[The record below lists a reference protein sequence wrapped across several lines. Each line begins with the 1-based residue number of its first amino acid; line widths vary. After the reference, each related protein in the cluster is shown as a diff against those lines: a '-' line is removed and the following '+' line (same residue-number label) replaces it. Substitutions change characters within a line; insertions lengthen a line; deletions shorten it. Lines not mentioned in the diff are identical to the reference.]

1 MSDWTDSLSILAF
14 VILAIT
20 IARVA
25 LVEPEESQG

>member
-20 IARVA
+20 LARLAV
-25 LVEPEESQG
+25 VPREESQG

>member
-20 IARVA
+20 LARLA
-25 LVEPEESQG
+25 IDSREESQG